1 MIAILLLLE
10 IGSLHGLELHI
21 LLIVAFLASFHHS
34 LVLIRA
40 VRMQLFAVIEDT
52 STIVLL
58 EVEHSLL
65 RLVFGRNDLNVT
77 MAGQKLHIWWTV
89 QQHFSWNWWQGISQR
104 SELVITVSKAAVVL
118 ELADTGLLVI
128 SAHLSLVVGV
138 NCTDVVT
145 SWVLLRHG
153 L

>member
-1 MIAILLLLE
+1 
-10 IGSLHGLELHI
+10 
-21 LLIVAFLASFHHS
+21 
-34 LVLIRA
+34 
-40 VRMQLFAVIEDT
+40 MQLFAVIEDT

-65 RLVFGRNDLNVT
+65 GLVFGRNDLNVT
-77 MAGQKLHIWWTV
+77 MAGQKLHIGWTV
-89 QQHFSWNWWQGISQR
+89 QQHFSWNGWQRISQA

-118 ELADTGLLVI
+118 ELANTSLLVI

-138 NCTDVVT
+138 NCTDVVA
-145 SWVLLRHG
+145 SWVLFRHG